1 MAKVVLERNIYALAA
16 IYLLLNLNFSDG
28 QSLSR
33 TDKAIF
39 ILKNLKFICANMLT
53 C

>member
-16 IYLLLNLNFSDG
+16 IYLLLNLNFS
-28 QSLSR
+28 R

-39 ILKNLKFICANMLT
+39 ILKNLKFICVNMLT
-53 C
+53 NKES